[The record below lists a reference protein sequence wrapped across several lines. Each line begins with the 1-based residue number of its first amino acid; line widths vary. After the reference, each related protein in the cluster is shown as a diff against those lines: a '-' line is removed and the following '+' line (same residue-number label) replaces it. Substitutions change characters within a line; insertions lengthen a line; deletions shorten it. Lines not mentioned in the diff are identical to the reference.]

1 LLPCSRC
8 AALLSRDAKSDVI
21 GQRRLRKLWFANCC
35 AWRCLSDLIGN
46 MLQSHSASGSKDLKR
61 APKPVVNKERAWK
74 VWEEAE
80 SSRASGNANF
90 FKTLR
95 NNRTAIIVG
104 LIAAALIF
112 FRLQEATCVPMMCFF
127 HNKKLPR
134 FGRCLFGWC
143 FANCFSLSEQI
154 QRRSSPQEGLKSGG

>member
-1 LLPCSRC
+1 
-8 AALLSRDAKSDVI
+8 
-21 GQRRLRKLWFANCC
+21 
-35 AWRCLSDLIGN
+35 
-46 MLQSHSASGSKDLKR
+46 MLHSHNTSGSKDLKR

-127 HNKKLPR
+127 QNKKLLR
-134 FGRCLFGWC
+134 FGRAVSSGVFQTV
-143 FANCFSLSEQI
+143 FHFLSRYKDD
-154 QRRSSPQEGLKSGG
+154 RRLKKDSKAEDDPFTLLGLQQGASASQVLLRDVERITPSPEAECCW